1 MNFDGDMDD
10 ILRRGGSNTSATPSI
25 VLLNQK
31 LGTSPAPR
39 MLEQSEI
46 DLLRKSKEEVYKVTR
61 GYRPIGK
68 VTPAMKWLPYPE
80 EKSVL
85 NFSHSY
91 IQSRQEFGD
100 LIAHSHESVFIFP
113 DKSRKIIPDPVRK
126 DLSMTGYCWKVT
138 APAQLVRS

>member
-10 ILRRGGSNTSATPSI
+10 ILRRGGLNTSATPSI

-39 MLEQSEI
+39 MLEQFEI
-46 DLLRKSKEEVYKVTR
+46 DLLRKSKEEVFKVGR
-61 GYRPIGK
+61 GHIGK
-68 VTPAMKWLPYPE
+68 VAPAVEWLLYPE

-85 NFSHSY
+85 NFSRPY

-113 DKSRKIIPDPVRK
+113 DNARKIFSDPLRK
-126 DLSMTGYCWKVT
+126 DMSMTGDCWKVT
-138 APAQLVRS
+138 APVQIVRC